1 MSTHTLLSSLGLMV
15 FISGTLSA
23 EAGRTPPAVPRVGT
37 RAEMMQAVERS
48 WVQVPGGERV
58 SGETSEADMLSPLDR
73 KLDEIVLPEVSFNR
87 MELAS
92 VAGVLGAASVEN
104 DRSETG
110 RRGVNVVLLD
120 PQRKGAAVTLS
131 VNGLTLR
138 RVIELVAAAGGCRY
152 EVQADAVV
160 LRPLGDVGE
169 VEMEFFPVARATVLR
184 MTGQSGLANSSKGA
198 PARQGEAEA
207 IRAFLQ
213 QAGIVFDATPG
224 ASLAYDGASIIV
236 SQTPRNLERIRALLS
251 RYRDVRQ
258 VEIEAKFMEVQEGA
272 LEELGVNWRV
282 TRRGVAQFDPAT
294 GEPLIDGGGR
304 QVYKPQE
311 VYDTSGSNRSLP
323 GAFSGS
329 QTTSDILVDGEAVAN
344 MAAPTL
350 PGAAQLADKA
360 APLATISGFVGE
372 FDVAAV
378 VRALSQQQGSDLLSA
393 PKVTVLS
400 GNVATITV
408 AQELRYP
415 QSYGEIRSEVGTS
428 SAQNSGSAG
437 VTITSGTP
445 QSFTTRNV
453 GVELQ
458 VLPTVEEDNDAIS
471 LDLHPK
477 VTEFEGFVEY
487 GGPSLAISGGRSVTV
502 PPGFYQPIFSVR
514 EVTTK
519 VTLWNGATLVMGG
532 LTREEVK
539 TVNDKVPV
547 LGDIPLLGRL
557 FRSKGE
563 SAQKRNLLIFVTANL
578 LSPGGAPRSQAP
590 AAGLPVVGG
599 HKKADR

>member
-110 RRGVNVVLLD
+110 RRGANVVLLD

-198 PARQGEAEA
+198 PAQQGEAEA

-578 LSPGGAPRSQAP
+578 LSPGGAPRAQI
-590 AAGLPVVGG
+590 AAASAVDG

>member
-1 MSTHTLLSSLGLMV
+1 MSTHTLFRCLVVTASLSGPL
-15 FISGTLSA
+15 SGAVA
-23 EAGRTPPAVPRVGT
+23 EPPPPSPRTAA
-37 RAEMMQAVERS
+37 RAEMMRSVEQS
-48 WVQVPGGERV
+48 WGHVPGRDVVALG
-58 SGETSEADMLSPLDR
+58 SANSEVRSPLDR

-87 MELAS
+87 VELAS
-92 VAGVLGAASVEN
+92 AAGLLGAASVAH
-104 DRSETG
+104 DQSETG
-110 RRGVNVVLLD
+110 RKGVNIVLLD

-198 PARQGEAEA
+198 PAQQGEAEA

-236 SQTPRNLERIRALLS
+236 SQTPRNLERIRGLLA
-251 RYRDVRQ
+251 RYREVRQ

-282 TRRGVAQFDPAT
+282 TRRGVAQFDPTT
-294 GEPLIDGGGR
+294 GAPVVDGSGR

-458 VLPTVEEDNDAIS
+458 VLPTVEEENDAIS

-532 LTREEVK
+532 LTREEVR

-578 LSPGGAPRSQAP
+578 LSPGGALRPQVA
-590 AAGLPVVGG
+590 AAGAVDG

>member
-48 WVQVPGGERV
+48 WVQVPGGERL
-58 SGETSEADMLSPLDR
+58 SGGTSEADMLSPLDR

-110 RRGVNVVLLD
+110 RRGANVVLLD

-198 PARQGEAEA
+198 PAQQGEAEA

-323 GAFSGS
+323 GAFSGP

-578 LSPGGAPRSQAP
+578 LSPGGAPRAQI
-590 AAGLPVVGG
+590 AAASAVDG

>member
-58 SGETSEADMLSPLDR
+58 SGGTSEVDMLSPLDR

-104 DRSETG
+104 DRPETG
-110 RRGVNVVLLD
+110 RRGANVVLLD

-198 PARQGEAEA
+198 PAQQGEAEA

>member
-1 MSTHTLLSSLGLMV
+1 M
-15 FISGTLSA
+15 
-23 EAGRTPPAVPRVGT
+23 
-37 RAEMMQAVERS
+37 
-48 WVQVPGGERV
+48 
-58 SGETSEADMLSPLDR
+58 
-73 KLDEIVLPEVSFNR
+73 
-87 MELAS
+87 
-92 VAGVLGAASVEN
+92 
-104 DRSETG
+104 
-110 RRGVNVVLLD
+110 LLD

-198 PARQGEAEA
+198 PAQQGEAEA

-236 SQTPRNLERIRALLS
+236 SQTPRNLERIRGLLA
-251 RYRDVRQ
+251 RYREVRQ

-294 GEPLIDGGGR
+294 GAPVIDGSGR

-578 LSPGGAPRSQAP
+578 LSPGGALRPQVA
-590 AAGLPVVGG
+590 AAGAVDG

>member
-110 RRGVNVVLLD
+110 RRGANVVLLD

-198 PARQGEAEA
+198 PAQQGEAEA

-458 VLPTVEEDNDAIS
+458 VLPTVEEDADAIS

-578 LSPGGAPRSQAP
+578 LSPGGAPRAQI
-590 AAGLPVVGG
+590 AAASAVDG

>member
-578 LSPGGAPRSQAP
+578 LSPGGAPRAQI
-590 AAGLPVVGG
+590 AAASAVDG

>member
-198 PARQGEAEA
+198 PAQQGEAEA

-236 SQTPRNLERIRALLS
+236 SQTSRNLERIRALLA

-578 LSPGGAPRSQAP
+578 LSPGGALRPQVA
-590 AAGLPVVGG
+590 AAGAVDG

>member
-48 WVQVPGGERV
+48 WVQVPGGERF
-58 SGETSEADMLSPLDR
+58 SGGTSEADMLSPLDR

-198 PARQGEAEA
+198 PAQQGEAEA

-578 LSPGGAPRSQAP
+578 LSPGGAPRAQI
-590 AAGLPVVGG
+590 AAASAVDG